1 MRMTPKLLLAL
12 FISGF
17 APLASAISLG
27 EGQIQ
32 SYVGEPLVVNIPLL
46 GGYNGDVKFFQVRG
60 AECRTSVIG
69 TTANGCDSL
78 YERPLAFS
86 VRQRPDGRYFLR
98 VTGDKSDDLYYH
110 FVVKAVAASGDTV
123 FNSFDF
129 LPEFKPAAD
138 VAPTVEAASGSALPK
153 GNYGVVMGKVI
164 EIPTDAETPV
174 KKPLVKPAAVEATKE
189 IAPARKVVQPADIK
203 PSMKMES
210 RLQIKKV
217 GEYADDIQA
226 LQKENGEIEAQI
238 VLLEKHIN
246 LLKEV
251 VRLKNQIGT
260 AGGTTVGATASA
272 SAPIAIAARSLPQ
285 SGGVGM
291 LTWILLF
298 AVVVLS
304 GALGWMYLKMKSL
317 MSVSAIESPRRTVF
331 SPVPINEKKSLD
343 LTGAFTRPKW

>member
-12 FISGF
+12 FISGL
-17 APLASAISLG
+17 APLASATSLG

-32 SYVGEPLVVNIPLL
+32 SYVGEPLVVNIPLM

-129 LPEFKPAAD
+129 LPEFKPTAD
-138 VAPTVEAASGSALPK
+138 VAPTVETASGSALPK

-174 KKPLVKPAAVEATKE
+174 KKPLVKPAAVEASRE
-189 IAPARKVVQPADIK
+189 IAPARKVVQPVDIK
-203 PSMKMES
+203 PSIKMES

-260 AGGTTVGATASA
+260 AGTTGGATASA

-317 MSVSAIESPRRTVF
+317 MSAPQADNARHSVF
-331 SPVPINEKKSLD
+331 APAPINEKKSLD
-343 LTGAFTRPKW
+343 LTGAFIRPKW

>member
-12 FISGF
+12 FISGL

-60 AECRTSVIG
+60 AECRTSVIAS
-69 TTANGCDSL
+69 TANGCDSL

-86 VRQRPDGRYFLR
+86 VRQRQDGRYFLR

-110 FVVKAVAASGDTV
+110 FVIRSVAANGDTV

-129 LPEFKPAAD
+129 LPEFKAAAD
-138 VAPTVEAASGSALPK
+138 AAPTVETASGSALPK
-153 GNYGVVMGKVI
+153 GNYGVVMGKVV
-164 EIPTDAETPV
+164 EIPTDTETPV
-174 KKPLVKPAAVEATKE
+174 KRPKVKPPAVDAIREA
-189 IAPARKVVQPADIK
+189 APAPRVVRDAK

-210 RLQIKKV
+210 HLQIKKV

-260 AGGTTVGATASA
+260 TGGATAAA

-285 SGGVGM
+285 SSGVGM

-317 MSVSAIESPRRTVF
+317 MSAPAPGTDNARHSVF
-331 SPVPINEKKSLD
+331 APAPINEKKSLD
-343 LTGAFTRPKW
+343 LTGAFIRPKW